1 MNVSDLYKFSL
12 GQYGSV
18 SLDSSEQLSLLG
30 SGKYLIGA
38 IHILSNRESSATDNS
53 FKYLV
58 ANEMSPLYWGTHS
71 GASMVLQ
78 FNGPNVSS
86 ANDTIKVNN
95 SLDWKYIRVGHTCN
109 YWSRGQTDSSLGLT
123 SFALGFSNPPQSAT
137 TYHVVSK
144 NENDKTIQLATS
156 AGGSPINLTVQSDS
170 TSSGDSLR
178 ALTFPAITSQ
188 TTNTIIDAIDGDGQ
202 NHDAGPFVAGDN
214 IVEGVIMYG
223 RWNFVRMGAFTRA
236 IAYLI
241 PKII

>member
-18 SLDSSEQLSLLG
+18 SLDSDEQLSLIG
-30 SGKYLIGA
+30 SSKYLIGA
-38 IHILSNRESSATDNS
+38 IHIVSNRESSSTDNS

-58 ANEMSPLYWGTHS
+58 ADEMSPLYWGTHS
-71 GASMVLQ
+71 GASIVLQ
-78 FNGPNVSS
+78 FDGTDVSS
-86 ANDTIKVNN
+86 ANDTIKINN
-95 SLDWKYIRVGHTCN
+95 SVDWKYIRVGHTCN
-109 YWSRGQTDSSLGLT
+109 YWSRGQSDSSLGLT
-123 SFALGFSNPPQSAT
+123 SYAIGASNAPHSAA

-144 NENDKTIQLATS
+144 NENNKTIQLATS
-156 AGGSPINLTVQSDS
+156 AGGSPINLTVQADS
-170 TSSGDSLR
+170 LSSGDNKR

-202 NHDAGPFVAGDN
+202 NHSAGPFVAGDN
-214 IVEGVIMYG
+214 IVEGVILYG
-223 RWNFVRMGAFTRA
+223 KWSFVKMGSYVRA